1 MYVDAAS
8 RADLVLREDLQKSG
22 QIREIEVVRG
32 EEEANSRPV
41 LVLKRSLTDAA
52 DEVRRQLRVR
62 ARLLQRQSL

>member
-8 RADLVLREDLQKSG
+8 RADLVLREDLQKGG
-22 QIREIEVVRG
+22 QIREIEVARG

-52 DEVRRQLRVR
+52 DEVRRQLRVC